1 MSVINIVQYVKIG
14 IKMSSG
20 LISFTTSQ
28 ISNES
33 DQLGED
39 GKDGKTY
46 LVKLK
51 AAAKGN
57 YGTQTFSLRKN
68 TEIAVKT
75 FKPKK
80 STNKIQKEAS
90 YQSEA
95 AAAGISPTIY
105 GVNLEERYIVMQKLC
120 SLPAKDYQGYE
131 LPDRYQY
138 QLCALMGRLD
148 SIGILHGDMN
158 ALNVM
163 LDTNERSYMI
173 DFGFAKKITAAVTR
187 KHGQHPNITV
197 SLWGLIRGFQR
208 YKVTTLIMNNCVEAC
223 KNGED
228 ISHWIQKGEEE
239 LTVTKKKRK
248 RK

>member
-1 MSVINIVQYVKIG
+1 
-14 IKMSSG
+14 MSSG
-20 LISFTTSQ
+20 LISFVTSE
-28 ISNES
+28 ISNG
-33 DQLGED
+33 DQLGDD

-51 AAAKGN
+51 TAVKGN
-57 YGTQTFSLRKN
+57 YGTQPFSLRKN

-90 YQSEA
+90 YQAEA
-95 AAAGISPTIY
+95 AAAGISPIIY
-105 GVNLEERYIVMQKLC
+105 GVNLEERYIAMQKLS
-120 SLPAKDYQGYE
+120 SLPAKDYQGQE
-131 LPDRYQY
+131 LPERLQY
-138 QLCALMGRLD
+138 QLCALMVRLD

-163 LDTNERSYMI
+163 LDAKGRPYMI
-173 DFGFAKKITAAVTR
+173 DFGFAKKITPSVTR
-187 KHGQHPNITV
+187 KHGKHPNIVV

-208 YKVTTLIMNNCVEAC
+208 YKITSSIMNDCVEAC

-228 ISHWIQKGEEE
+228 ISHW
-239 LTVTKKKRK
+239 TTKKRK

>member
-1 MSVINIVQYVKIG
+1 
-14 IKMSSG
+14 MSSG
-20 LISFTTSQ
+20 LISLVTSE
-28 ISNES
+28 ISNG
-33 DQLGED
+33 DQLGDD

-51 AAAKGN
+51 TAVKGN
-57 YGTQTFSLRKN
+57 YGSQPFSLRKN

-90 YQSEA
+90 YQAEA
-95 AAAGISPTIY
+95 AAAGISPIIY
-105 GVNLEERYIVMQKLC
+105 GVNLEERYIAMQKLT
-120 SLPAKDYQGYE
+120 SLPAKDYQGQE
-131 LPDRYQY
+131 LPEQLQY
-138 QLCALMGRLD
+138 QLCALMVRLD

-163 LDTNERSYMI
+163 LDAKGRPYMI
-173 DFGFAKKITAAVTR
+173 DFGFAKKITPSVTR
-187 KHGQHPNITV
+187 KHGKHPNIVV

-208 YKVTTLIMNNCVEAC
+208 YKITSSIMNDCVEAC

-228 ISHWIQKGEEE
+228 ISHWTPEA
-239 LTVTKKKRK
+239 TKKRK
-248 RK
+248 RKERQYK